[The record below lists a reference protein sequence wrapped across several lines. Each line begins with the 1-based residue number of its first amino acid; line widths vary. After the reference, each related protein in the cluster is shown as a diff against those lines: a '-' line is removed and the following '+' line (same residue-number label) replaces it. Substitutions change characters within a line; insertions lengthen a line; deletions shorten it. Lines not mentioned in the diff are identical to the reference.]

1 MEKTVSEAITY
12 RRSVRRYDPKQQL
25 NTTEV
30 QNCIREATLAPTS
43 SNLQLW
49 EFYHISNPDM
59 LKALSKACFG
69 QSAASTALQ
78 LVIPVVRKDLW
89 RKRAAANL
97 NFLGSQFESQK
108 HRNAKKEQRTLKYYN
123 KLVPT
128 LYREFFGILGWA
140 RKIIA
145 FTIGL
150 SRPMY
155 REVGRCDL
163 RIIGHKSAALA
174 AENFMISM
182 AAKGM
187 DTCPMEGFDSK
198 RVKKI
203 LGLPKKAEIS
213 MIIGCGYRDKG
224 GIYGPRF
231 RVPFEEVYRAI

>member
-1 MEKTVSEAITY
+1 MEKTVSEAITF

-25 NTTEV
+25 NTTDV
-30 QNCIREATLAPTS
+30 KNCIRKATLAPTS

-49 EFYHISNPDM
+49 EFYHITNPDT
-59 LKALSKACFG
+59 LKMLSKACFE

-89 RKRAAANL
+89 RNRAAANL
-97 NFLGSQFESQK
+97 NFLTNQFNSQEN
-108 HRNAKKEQRTLKYYN
+108 RNAKQEQRTLKYYN

-128 LYREFFGILGWA
+128 VYLEFFGILGWA
-140 RKIIA
+140 RKIVA

-163 RIIGHKSAALA
+163 RVIAHKSAALA

-203 LGLPKKAEIS
+203 LGLPKKAEVS

-231 RVPFEEVYRAI
+231 RVPFEEVYRAV

>member
-1 MEKTVSEAITY
+1 MEKTVSEAISY

-69 QSAASTALQ
+69 QSAALTALQ

-140 RKIIA
+140 RKIVA

-155 REVGRCDL
+155 REVDRCDL

>member
-1 MEKTVSEAITY
+1 MEKTVSEAIEY
-12 RRSVRRYDPKQQL
+12 RRSVRRFDPNQQL
-25 NTTEV
+25 NTTDV

-49 EFYHISNPDM
+49 EFYHITSPDT

-69 QSAASTALQ
+69 QSAASSALQ
-78 LVIPVVRKDLW
+78 LVIPIVRKDLW
-89 RKRAAANL
+89 KKRAAANL
-97 NFLGSQFESQK
+97 DFLSGQFDAQET
-108 HRNAKKEQRTLKYYN
+108 RNAKQEQRTLKYYN

-128 LYREFFGILGWA
+128 LYREFFGIFSFA
-140 RKIIA
+140 RKIVA
-145 FTIGL
+145 FFIGL
-150 SRPMY
+150 SRPTY
-155 REVGRCDL
+155 REVSRSDL
-163 RIIGHKSAALA
+163 RVIGHKSMALA

-203 LGLPKKAEIS
+203 LGLPKSAEIS
-213 MIIGCGYRDKG
+213 MIIGCGYRDNN

>member
-1 MEKTVSEAITY
+1 MEKTVSEAISY

-140 RKIIA
+140 RKIVA

-155 REVGRCDL
+155 REVDRCDL